1 MGPEGRGP
9 EPLPPQGAAQQV
21 LALYSAPATPCFVQ
35 HNKGILLRTVPFA
48 ASIHPPGVGD
58 RGGGRVG
65 ASRGLPKGPPWDPRV
80 LREHGCRSPPREGPG
95 RVGPSAIPARSGAM
109 PARSRHGPGAI
120 RRRPGAGRRQW
131 PPVGRGRC
139 GAAGAAPA
147 APPPRCPARLW
158 GHHGP
163 QSVAAV
169 QRCGGGGG
177 GRGGQHGVQQALAL
191 QRPHPPHRGA
201 RPPGGS
207 GRRARRRSAPGGRD
221 AAAARAGGDTRG
233 PEGRNPGTQLGFT
246 GHKSGGRAGT
256 QWENTGRETSRDPAA
271 PAWRRGFSRVVLPRP
286 ACPRSSPPR
295 SRTPAPAPREPGR
308 SWTRRWRMTFA
319 RCGTCRW
326 TR

>member
-1 MGPEGRGP
+1 MGPEWRRP
-9 EPLPPQGAAQQV
+9 EPLPAQGAAQQV
-21 LALYSAPATPCFVQ
+21 LALYSTLVTPCFVQ

-65 ASRGLPKGPPWDPRV
+65 VGASRGLPKGPPWDPPV
-80 LREHGCRSPPREGPG
+80 LRERGCRSPPREGPG
-95 RVGPSAIPARSGAM
+95 RVGPSAIPARSGAT

-221 AAAARAGGDTRG
+221 AVAARAGGDSRG
-233 PEGRNPGTQLGFT
+233 PEGTNPGTQLGFT
-246 GHKSGGRAGT
+246 GHRSGGRAGT
-256 QWENTGRETSRDPAA
+256 QWENTGREPSRDSAA
-271 PAWRRGFSRVVLPRP
+271 PAWSRGFSR
-286 ACPRSSPPR
+286 SFS
-295 SRTPAPAPREPGR
+295 PAPLVPGHRPRGAGPRRQPRGSPDGAGR
-308 SWTRRWRMTFA
+308 
-319 RCGTCRW
+319 GDGE
-326 TR
+326 